1 MLFKK
6 DISKELKKEA
16 VSLGLCTE
24 WTNEW
29 RNSTKDEL
37 VDKYIRG
44 IDFCIEHNYP
54 SCEYMKK
61 HFQGVMQ
68 KHGVFV
74 DDDVELENPKIMIA
88 NGKTSGWLIYNS
100 YSVGTI
106 YVRHDSNLTIEA
118 SENAILAIETYD
130 NCNISIFQRDKAK
143 VFVYNH
149 GGNIQTAGKVIV
161 KNRKAPN

>member
-16 VSLGLCTE
+16 ISLGLCTD
-24 WTNEW
+24 WTNDW
-29 RNSTKDEL
+29 GNPTKDEL
-37 VDKYIRG
+37 VDKYVRG
-44 IDFCIEHNYP
+44 IDFCIDHDYP

-61 HFQGVMQ
+61 YFEGIMQ

-74 DDDVELENPKIMIA
+74 DDDIKLENPKMVIA
-88 NGKTSGWLIYNS
+88 NGKTSGRLIYNS

-106 YVRHDSNLTIEA
+106 YVRHDSDLTIEV
-118 SENAILAIETYD
+118 SGNAILAIETYD
-130 NCNISIFQRDKAK
+130 NCNISIFHRDKAK
-143 VFVYNH
+143 VFVYDH
-149 GGNIQTAGKVIV
+149 GGSIQTSGKVIV

>member
-16 VSLGLCTE
+16 ISLGLCTE

-29 RNSTKDEL
+29 GKPTKDEL
-37 VDKYIRG
+37 VDKYVKG

-61 HFQGVMQ
+61 HFDGVMQ

-74 DDDVELENPKIMIA
+74 NDNIDLQNSKMVIA
-88 NGKTSGWLIYNS
+88 NGKTSGKIIYNA

-106 YVRHDSNLTIEA
+106 YARHDSDLTIEV
-118 SENAILAIETYD
+118 SGNAFVSIETYD
-130 NCNISIFQRDKAK
+130 NCNVSVFQKDQSK
-143 VFVYNH
+143 VFIYNH
-149 GGNIQTAGKVIV
+149 GGNIQTSGNIV
-161 KNRKAPN
+161 VKDRKAPD

>member
-6 DISKELKKEA
+6 DISKELKNEA
-16 VSLGLCTE
+16 VGLGLCTE
-24 WTNEW
+24 WTKEW
-29 RNSTKDEL
+29 GNPTKDEL
-37 VDKYIRG
+37 VDKYVRG

-61 HFQGVMQ
+61 HFDGIMQ

-74 DDDVELENPKIMIA
+74 DDEIDLKNIRIVIA
-88 NGKTSGWLIYNS
+88 NGKTSGAIVCDS

-106 YVRHDSNLTIEA
+106 YARHDSDLTIEA
-118 SENAILAIETYD
+118 SGNAFVTIETYD
-130 NCNISIFQRDKAK
+130 NCKVSVFQRDKAK

-149 GGNIQTAGKVIV
+149 GGNIQTSGKVVV

>member
-16 VSLGLCTE
+16 ISLGLCQE

-29 RNSTKDEL
+29 GKPTKDEL
-37 VDKYIRG
+37 VDKYVRG

-61 HFQGVMQ
+61 HFDGVMQ
-68 KHGVFV
+68 NHGVFV
-74 DDDVELENPKIMIA
+74 NDNIDLQNSKMVIA
-88 NGKTSGWLIYNS
+88 NGKTSGKIIYNS

-106 YVRHDSNLTIEA
+106 YARHDSDLTIEA
-118 SENAILAIETYD
+118 SGNAFVSIETYD
-130 NCNISIFQRDKAK
+130 NCNVSVFQRDQSK
-143 VFVYNH
+143 VFIYNH
-149 GGNIQTAGKVIV
+149 GGNIQTSGNIVI
-161 KNRKAPN
+161 KDRKAPD